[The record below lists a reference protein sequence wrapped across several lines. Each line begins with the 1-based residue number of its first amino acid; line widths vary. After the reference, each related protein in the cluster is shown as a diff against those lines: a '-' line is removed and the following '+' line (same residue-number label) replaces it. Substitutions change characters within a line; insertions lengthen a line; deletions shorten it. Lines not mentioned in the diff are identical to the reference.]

1 MQKTDK
7 LARIRNRWA
16 QMHGVKTPAA
26 VVPEEAEPDA
36 PEFDA
41 VAEEEEAV
49 DLDAIRGGSEEWAA
63 GLAVYGD

>member
-16 QMHGVKTPAA
+16 QMHGVNTPAA
-26 VVPEEAEPDA
+26 VVAEEAEPDA
-36 PEFDA
+36 DIA
-41 VAEEEEAV
+41 VELDEAEAV